1 MNLRNASMKEE
12 ALKIV
17 FHKTELIGMING
29 QAAHYTELIFED
41 GYWLK
46 FEHFGGHIQNM
57 SNYIEYIQ

>member
-1 MNLRNASMKEE
+1 
-12 ALKIV
+12 
-17 FHKTELIGMING
+17 MING
-29 QAAHYTELIFED
+29 QAAHYTELIFEG